1 MKLTFLGTGTSTGVP
16 VLGCRCRV
24 CQSKDPH
31 DKRRRT
37 SGLLETETTRILIDC
52 GPDLREQLIPVEFR
66 RISGVL
72 LTHQHYDHVGGLD
85 DLRPYCKFGD
95 IDIYGNETT
104 IRNVKHNF
112 PYCFVEHLYPG
123 VPKLSMHVI
132 EPHKGF
138 TIGDIPVMPIEV
150 MHASLPILGY
160 RFGNFAYITD
170 MKSIHES
177 EFPYLKGVNT
187 LVVNAL
193 RWEKPHQSHIL
204 VGEAIAFSRKI
215 GARLTYLTHLTHDIG
230 LHEEAEKRLPEGFHF
245 AYDGLQID
253 VE

>member
-1 MKLTFLGTGTSTGVP
+1 MKFTFLGTGTSTGVP
-16 VLGCRCRV
+16 VLGCQCKV
-24 CQSKDPH
+24 CQSNDPH
-31 DKRRRT
+31 DNRRRT

-52 GPDLREQLIPVEFR
+52 GPDLREQLMPVEFR

-132 EPHKGF
+132 EPHEGF

-170 MKSIHES
+170 MKSINDS
-177 EFPYLKGVNT
+177 EYAYLEGVDT

-193 RWEKPHQSHIL
+193 RWEKSHQSHIL